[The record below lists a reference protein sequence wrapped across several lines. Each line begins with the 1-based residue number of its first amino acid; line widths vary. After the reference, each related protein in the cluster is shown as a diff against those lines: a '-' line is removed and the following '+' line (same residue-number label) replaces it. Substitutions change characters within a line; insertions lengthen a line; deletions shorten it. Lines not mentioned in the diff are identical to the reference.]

1 MSSRKKEIEAATSDE
16 IEISESRLNLSPS
29 RSLAKNK
36 NINENIQNGTISQIN
51 QNIPNINS
59 LNNLNNLNNSNLN
72 STNNKCN
79 NFTQCKNSIEFNEPD
94 KSVTKILL
102 LELRNIKKS
111 LIESSRD
118 IEKVFKLPL
127 SHVKINVI

>member
-1 MSSRKKEIEAATSDE
+1 MSSRKKEIEAATSVE
-16 IEISESRLNLSPS
+16 IGISESKLSLSPS
-29 RSLAKNK
+29 RSPAKNK
-36 NINENIQNGTISQIN
+36 NVNENIQNGTIN
-51 QNIPNINS
+51 QNNVPNINS
-59 LNNLNNLNNSNLN
+59 LNNLNNLNNSTLN
-72 STNNKCN
+72 STYNKCN

-127 SHVKINVI
+127 SHVKINVIL

>member
-1 MSSRKKEIEAATSDE
+1 MVSCRKKELDS
-16 IEISESRLNLSPS
+16 ISTEETAITECLVNL
-29 RSLAKNK
+29 
-36 NINENIQNGTISQIN
+36 T
-51 QNIPNINS
+51 
-59 LNNLNNLNNSNLN
+59 NSNL
-72 STNNKCN
+72 
-79 NFTQCKNSIEFNEPD
+79 KNSEAQNYIQKNNQKDTPLTNTGTSNTSPNSKQNGNKSKSKSTIEFNEPD

>member
-1 MSSRKKEIEAATSDE
+1 MDS
-16 IEISESRLNLSPS
+16 ISTEETAITECLVNL
-29 RSLAKNK
+29 
-36 NINENIQNGTISQIN
+36 T
-51 QNIPNINS
+51 
-59 LNNLNNLNNSNLN
+59 NSNLKNSEAQNYIQKSNQKDPPLQTFTNN
-72 STNNKCN
+72 STSN
-79 NFTQCKNSIEFNEPD
+79 TSPNSKQNGIKHKPKSTIEFNEPD

-127 SHVKINVI
+127 SHVKINVIKINI